1 MGIGDNLGVNKTGSD
16 SLYVKK
22 KKEEDLKLQ
31 KQDTTA
37 LIKAELHR
45 LNNTANSEQKTPTE
59 FTFGR
64 FSTDNMT
71 DEEIERLSQ
80 EWLATPSPASNAK
93 TAAVTAAQSQ
103 VPVTETSDAEN
114 TQTPTEEQP
123 PEETQEPEQNPPP
136 APGSP
141 DRYKGENK
149 PASTANWADLNG
161 KYFEV
166 IDEPDA
172 NGKLPTRPIHGEIK
186 VEGEAKNGE
195 NPKKFTITDKDNGQ
209 VYTFELDE
217 TAEGKV
223 VYTCTS
229 GAGGAYSA
237 GNSYELRTINGVP
250 MLVQMN
256 GTEGY
261 GSGLRATAPAA
272 AATETPETPTNPTE
286 PTAPTNPANPT
297 DPAGQ
302 QPVEGEN
309 LTPEQREAKIQEDA
323 AAIEVDLTPKKKID
337 EELSAKAE
345 AISKAIEEAPAVAA
359 DIKKELE
366 AFWTSNDKAREL
378 LSKITPENAVYVI
391 AKYPEIAD
399 KIDDVMGM
407 DTVDIYKSLYTP
419 LKARLKELGLAD
431 PFGDR
436 KTLSK
441 TSNLDG
447 MKEWI
452 KKASLAILETEQEIS
467 KQALNNY
474 KEAKE
479 EQEYLEAAKPII
491 EAANHTLAEAAN
503 ADPKLEVKYKEGDE
517 FVQLPDG
524 RQISVDRNEQGE
536 ITGVWIDKDS
546 DDKNYDIQYTERAF
560 NIYTNPESEE
570 WKAMFSNDNRYDF
583 NKILELAK
591 RIFGEKPAP

>member
-37 LIKAELHR
+37 LIKAELQR

-71 DEEIERLSQ
+71 DDEIERLSQ
-80 EWLATPSPASNAK
+80 EWLATPSSASNAE

-272 AATETPETPTNPTE
+272 PAAPAE
-286 PTAPTNPANPT
+286 PQP
-297 DPAGQ
+297 
-302 QPVEGEN
+302 PVEGEK
-309 LTPEQREAKIQEDA
+309 LTPEQREEKINQEA
-323 AAIEVDLTPKKKID
+323 AALEVDCT
-337 EELSAKAE
+337 AKVDKDLKAKSD

-378 LSKITPENAVYVI
+378 LSKITPENAAHVI

-407 DTVDIYKSLYTP
+407 DTADIYKSLYTP